1 MRMIHYFGGFAV
13 FLVLALLLAAYT
25 GFSGRE
31 SHLISGLICAV
42 AAIGTHS
49 LLILFMIVTGR
60 VLREAVRVRNLSP
73 SILDELNSFFA
84 QHRAYPAAIFSCFL
98 ITTAAVLGYGHH
110 SFGLHP
116 SIHMLVACGALIYNL
131 YALKIELRAI
141 AANQRLIDRATL
153 ELDAADARGEGP
165 VNEPSPGIISPMPWG
180 PTLAIGAWLPYVY
193 WSLFTWR
200 GDFSKVSIH
209 PWAELSA
216 CGLILIFLSVR
227 RGR

>member
-1 MRMIHYFGGFAV
+1 MIYYFGAF
-13 FLVLALLLAAYT
+13 ALLLVPALIAAALT
-25 GFSGRE
+25 GFSGSE
-31 SHLISGLICAV
+31 SHFMAGLVCSV

-73 SILDELNSFFA
+73 GLLEELNEFFA

-98 ITTAAVLGYGHH
+98 ITTAAVLGYGHL

-116 SIHMLVACGALIYNL
+116 SIHMLIACAALVYNF
-131 YALKIELRAI
+131 YALTIEFRAL
-141 AANQRLIDRATL
+141 AANQQLVDRATL

-165 VNEPSPGIISPMPWG
+165 ISEPSPGIVSPMPWG
-180 PTLAIGAWLPYVY
+180 PTLAFGAWLPYLY
-193 WSLFTWR
+193 WGLFTWR
-200 GDFSKVSIH
+200 GDFSKVSLH
-209 PWAELSA
+209 PWCELSA
-216 CGLILIFLSVR
+216 LGLVLIFLSIK